1 MKIAKIAVFHNFNI
15 FFFVGA
21 FILIFN
27 PPLLS
32 INAMHVVG
40 ICSIAY
46 IMLNISKSVRVIRKN
61 DISLMIL
68 GFCCIFAYLL
78 VFVVVY
84 NKMQLMDAIMPIYY
98 LVDIIP
104 FGISVRIYSN
114 KHRCS
119 SDNFIDLLIQAG
131 KLEAILAL
139 LAFFIP
145 SVHTF
150 FLDKLVSYGY
160 TDYFEYLANY
170 RIYGFAS
177 SLTFAMP
184 IVQTMFAL
192 ILLHPDKKGKMNI
205 PWAIILFVSAV
216 INARVSI
223 VVALVGIVV
232 LILFGKISMQKKMFS
247 IIAIAVV
254 TVAFAAIGL
263 PLIEQHAPWTYRW
276 LVSGIEDIFAF
287 LGGDNSSV
295 YFSYA
300 TAKEQYQL
308 PESIVGFLVGE
319 GHITMGMKGVY
330 GYESDVGYIND
341 IWLGGAMYIIILYG
355 FYIRYMLKL
364 FKSKNSTL
372 SFIGIMMLVTIFVV
386 NIKGIS
392 FSKTSFNV
400 FMFLLCIVEFSG
412 LCKDKKSQERPIKNE
427 NIGFVK
433 PLHSKA
439 KSE

>member
-1 MKIAKIAVFHNFNI
+1 
-15 FFFVGA
+15 
-21 FILIFN
+21 
-27 PPLLS
+27 
-32 INAMHVVG
+32 
-40 ICSIAY
+40 
-46 IMLNISKSVRVIRKN
+46 
-61 DISLMIL
+61 MIL

-78 VFVVVY
+78 LFVVVH
-84 NKMQLMDAIMPIYY
+84 NGMQLTDAVMPIYY

-104 FGISVRIYSN
+104 FGISVRIYAN
-114 KHRCS
+114 KHHCGT
-119 SDNFIDLLIQAG
+119 DNFIDLLIQAG
-131 KLEAILAL
+131 KLQAILAL

-150 FLDKLVSYGY
+150 FLDKLISYGY

-184 IVQTMFAL
+184 VVQTMFAL
-192 ILLHPDKKGKMNI
+192 ILLHPGKKGKMNI
-205 PWAIILFVSAV
+205 PWAIILFISAV

-223 VVALVGIVV
+223 VVALIGIVV
-232 LILFGKISMQKKMFS
+232 LILFGRFSMQKKMLS
-247 IIAIAVV
+247 IIAIAAV
-254 TVAFAAIGL
+254 TIAFAMIGL

-276 LVSGIEDIFAF
+276 LVSGIEDVFAF

-300 TAKEQYQL
+300 TAKEQYQV
-308 PESIVGFLVGE
+308 PASIAGFLLGE
-319 GHITMGMKGVY
+319 GHITMGMKVLY

-341 IWLGGAMYIIILYG
+341 LWLGGLIYVIVLYG

-364 FKSKNSTL
+364 FRSKNSL
-372 SFIGIMMLVTIFVV
+372 ISFIGIMMLVSIFVV

-400 FMFLLCIVEFSG
+400 FMFLLCIVELSG
-412 LCKDKKSQERPIKNE
+412 LCKEKKSQERPMKNE
-427 NIGFVK
+427 NIGFAK